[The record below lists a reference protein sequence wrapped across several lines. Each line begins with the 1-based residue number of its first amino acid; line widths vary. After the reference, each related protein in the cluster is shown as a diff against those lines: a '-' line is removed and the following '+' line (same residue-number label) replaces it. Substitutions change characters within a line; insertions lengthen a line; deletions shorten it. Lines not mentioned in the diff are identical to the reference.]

1 MRILFI
7 KENNHP
13 TQAKGCVGCAPASA
27 KMFSDTDNLP
37 RPKPFCPHN
46 SVVSCARVPE
56 NEDRNRDVL
65 KYHFLPIVAFA
76 NPSLAVV
83 Q

>member
-27 KMFSDTDNLP
+27 KMFSETDKVP
-37 RPKPFCPHN
+37 RPKPLCPH

-56 NEDRNRDVL
+56 DEDRNRDIL
-65 KYHFLPIVAFA
+65 KYRFLPIVGFA
-76 NPSLAVV
+76 NPSLTVV